1 MSVGAFTSMILTVFG
16 NSCVQNGKQLKLLL
30 QIRFGIIV
38 NRSARLALK
47 RIFFDLLPFAKGRF
61 LV

>member
-1 MSVGAFTSMILTVFG
+1 MSVGTFISMILRVFG
-16 NSCVQNGKQLKLLL
+16 DSRFKNGKQLKLLL

-47 RIFFDLLPFAKGRF
+47 SILFDLLPFAKGRF